1 MLIAVFLK
9 ITIRSKLSDGLAIG
23 IHGLVE
29 RGKKQVLQN
38 GVVIGALFLTD
49 RIQGV
54 GDGILVKQMIGDEVF
69 FFQEPAE
76 DQPGQQADDAGGIA
90 GVFLVFF
97 CAFGV
102 LIVEIGRKAN
112 LLACPKIP
120 VGQFLIKT
128 LVE

>member
-29 RGKKQVLQN
+29 RGEKQVLQN
-38 GVVIGALFLTD
+38 GVVIGALFFAN

-54 GDGILVKQMIGDEVF
+54 GDGILVKQMIRNEVF

-76 DQPGQQADDAGGIA
+76 D
-90 GVFLVFF
+90 
-97 CAFGV
+97 
-102 LIVEIGRKAN
+102 
-112 LLACPKIP
+112 
-120 VGQFLIKT
+120 
-128 LVE
+128 